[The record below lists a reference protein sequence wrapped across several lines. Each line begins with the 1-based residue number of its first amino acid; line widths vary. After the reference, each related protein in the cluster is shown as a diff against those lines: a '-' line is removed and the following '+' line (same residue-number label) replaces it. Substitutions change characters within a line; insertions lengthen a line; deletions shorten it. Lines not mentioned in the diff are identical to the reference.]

1 MGVNAA
7 KSHNVSSDTIY
18 LIGASTLQNC
28 LLANCLQDEVG
39 VTCLPDNDI
48 SCLTRKGDGNNPGSL
63 VLLDCQ
69 GKDGTQILTEL
80 KSINHNNSSKYRTV
94 LINVD
99 DGRGDEEE
107 YVWEGV
113 QGLFYLT
120 DPIEHF
126 LKGIQ
131 ALLQGEL
138 WLSRSLMSKCIR
150 HGNLGLGPSEA
161 KKAVLT
167 KRQAEILALVA
178 VGHSNEEIAQKLYI
192 SAHTVKTHLYTIFK
206 KINVPNRMQAS
217 LWAAKNL

>member
-1 MGVNAA
+1 MGMNTTR
-7 KSHNVSSDTIY
+7 SHSVPDENIF
-18 LIGASTLQNC
+18 LIGASKIQIS
-28 LLANCLQDEVG
+28 LLADFIQNEFGLS
-39 VTCLPDNDI
+39 CLPNNDI
-48 SCLTRKGDGNNPGSL
+48 SCLTCKGDSDHAGSL

-69 GKDGTQILTEL
+69 GKDGKQILTEL
-80 KSINHNNSSKYRTV
+80 KSFNNNNSSKHRIV
-94 LINVD
+94 LFNLD
-99 DGRGDEEE
+99 DNLRDEEE

-113 QGLFYLT
+113 QGLFYLQ

-131 ALLQGEL
+131 TLLRGEF
-138 WLSRSLMSKCIR
+138 WLSRTVMSKCIR
-150 HGNLGLGPSEA
+150 HGNRGLGSPER
-161 KKAVLT
+161 KKTVLT

-178 VGHSNEEIAQKLYI
+178 VGYSNEEIANRLYI

>member
-1 MGVNAA
+1 MGMNAA
-7 KSHNVSSDTIY
+7 RSHNVPDETIY
-18 LIGASTLQNC
+18 LIGSSTLQNC
-28 LLANCLQDEVG
+28 LLANCIQDEVG
-39 VTCLPDNDI
+39 VTCSPDNDT
-48 SCLTRKGDGNNPGSL
+48 SCLTRKEAGNNPGSL
-63 VLLDCQ
+63 VLMDCQ

-80 KSINHNNSSKYRTV
+80 KSFKNDNSSKYRTV
-94 LINVD
+94 LFNVD
-99 DGRGDEEE
+99 NDLGDEEE

-113 QGLFYLT
+113 QGLFYLQ
-120 DPIEHF
+120 DPLEHF
-126 LKGIQ
+126 LKGIR
-131 ALLQGEL
+131 ALLRGEL
-138 WLSRSLMSKCIR
+138 WLSRTLMSKCIR